1 MTQELFSGIE
11 RRAYVRLETSLPIRF
26 KISGKEMGKIYAAT
40 TKNMSHGGV
49 CLEVHQ
55 DVEELVEK
63 LSAADIKL
71 GIDLETLI
79 AKAGVAGPDQPVWV
93 DSRVDWM
100 RKPNQKNPT
109 LLMGLKFED
118 LTPEAYKQI
127 HGYIVDE
134 FVKRYEEPD

>member
-11 RRAYVRLETSLPIRF
+11 RRAYVRLETSVPIRF
-26 KISGKEMGKIYAAT
+26 KISGWEMGKIYAGTA
-40 TKNMSHGGV
+40 KNMSHGGL

-55 DVEELVEK
+55 DKEELLEK
-63 LSAADIKL
+63 LSAADNKL

-79 AKAGVAGPDQPVWV
+79 AKPGLAGSNKPEWV

-100 RKPNQKNPT
+100 RKPSSKNPT

-127 HGYIVDE
+127 HSYVVDE
-134 FVKRYEEPD
+134 FIRRYEDPE